1 MKQYP
6 IEDIKAPA
14 YLFVGGSVLFIKDN
28 IKVQKTST
36 RTDVATS
43 HAIKAG
49 DIITD
54 QAITIK
60 GSPVAFSNTDA
71 LFKELK
77 LVKGARIPKIENF
90 YIVARVAADK
100 WIKWTFLPAIHDTI
114 GGITFGANLP
124 LGEHGWTVYPDPL
137 NPTAPMVTST
147 ELDEA
152 PTIPSMADAGK
163 FMLRCLGI
171 YGESASA
178 IDFDTDGA
186 SIEISLST
194 EDATNDRL
202 IKYGKNLTDI
212 SVSAKFKPRNITYQ
226 DWQALTGILT
236 TDTLGEFKGVGTLP
250 DLVLRGAKSGDFQF
264 TLKSARC
271 TDPGATFSPSE
282 PMMDELTFEAMG
294 DNLGDNKLTIDTASE
309 DFQFDT
315 DSEASQASTQSSEPV
330 EGDGL
335 DDESGAVVA

>member
-36 RTDVATS
+36 RLDVTTS

-60 GSPVAFSNTDA
+60 GSPVAFSNIDA

-90 YIVARVAADK
+90 YIVARIASDTWV
-100 WIKWTFLPAIHDTI
+100 KWTFLPAIHDTI
-114 GGITFGANLP
+114 GSITFGANLP

-137 NPTAPMVTST
+137 NPTSPMVTST
-147 ELDEA
+147 ELEEA
-152 PTIPSMADAGK
+152 PTIPNMSDAGK

-171 YGESASA
+171 YGESTSE

-194 EDATNDRL
+194 EDAQNDRL
-202 IKYGKNLTDI
+202 IKYGKILTEI
-212 SVSAKFKPRNITYQ
+212 SVSAKFKPRNISYE
-226 DWQALTGILT
+226 DWQTLTGILT
-236 TDTLGEFKGVGTLP
+236 SDTLGEFKGVGSLP
-250 DLVLRGAKSGDFQF
+250 NLVLRGVKSGDFQF

-271 TDPGATFSPSE
+271 TDPSATFSPSE
-282 PMMDELTFEAMG
+282 AMMDELTFEAMG
-294 DNLGDNKLTIDTASE
+294 DSLGDNKLTISTANA
-309 DFQFDT
+309 DFAFET
-315 DSEASQASTQSSEPV
+315 
-330 EGDGL
+330 
-335 DDESGAVVA
+335 ESVLTAKLSAKTSKSGSVVA

>member
-90 YIVARVAADK
+90 YIVARIAADK

-137 NPTAPMVTST
+137 NPTSPMVTST

-152 PTIPSMADAGK
+152 PVIPNMEDAGK
-163 FMLRCLGI
+163 FMLRCLGV
-171 YGESASA
+171 YGTGEGKVE
-178 IDFDTDGA
+178 FDTDGA
-186 SIEISLST
+186 SIDISLSA

-212 SVSAKFKPRNITYQ
+212 TVSAKFKPRNITYE
-226 DWQALTGILT
+226 DWQKLTGILT
-236 TDTLGEFKGVGTLP
+236 SDTIGEFKGISSSP
-250 DLVLRGAKSGDFQF
+250 DLVLRGVKSGDFQF

-271 TDPGATFSPSE
+271 TDPSATFSPSE
-282 PMMDELTFEAMG
+282 ALMDEVTFDALG
-294 DNLGDNKLTIDTASE
+294 DALGDNKLTIDTASA
-309 DFQFDT
+309 DFQFEA
-315 DSEASQASTQSSEPV
+315 EASQASTQSAT
-330 EGDGL
+330 G
-335 DDESGAVVA
+335 SGEDSGEA

>member
-163 FMLRCLGI
+163 FMLRCLGV
-171 YGESASA
+171 YGYQYLEKE
-178 IDFDTDGA
+178 FDTDGA

-212 SVSAKFKPRNITYQ
+212 SVSAKFKPRNISYE

-315 DSEASQASTQSSEPV
+315 DTEASQASTQSSEPV

>member
-36 RTDVATS
+36 RLDVATS

-60 GSPVAFSNTDA
+60 GSPVAFSNIDA

-90 YIVARVAADK
+90 YIAARVASDK
-100 WIKWTFLPAIHDTI
+100 WVKWTFLPAIHDTI
-114 GGITFGANLP
+114 GSITFGANLP

-137 NPTAPMVTST
+137 NPTSPMVTSS
-147 ELDEA
+147 ELDAA
-152 PTIPSMADAGK
+152 PTVPDMEDAGK
-163 FMLRCLGI
+163 FMLRCLGV
-171 YGESASA
+171 YGEGDSA

-186 SIEISLST
+186 SIEISLTT
-194 EDATNDRL
+194 EDAQNDRL
-202 IKYGKNLTDI
+202 IKYGKNLTDM
-212 SVSAKFKPRNITYQ
+212 SVSAKFKPRNITLEK
-226 DWQALTGILT
+226 WQTLTGILT
-236 TDTLGEFKGVGTLP
+236 SDTLGEFKGVGSLP
-250 DLVLRGAKSGDFQF
+250 NLVLRGAKKDDFTF

-271 TDPGATFSPSE
+271 TDPSATFSPSE
-282 PMMDELTFEAMG
+282 ALMDELTFEAMG
-294 DNLGDNKLTIDTASE
+294 DNLGDNKLTIETAAA
-309 DFQFDT
+309 DFTFET
-315 DSEASQASTQSSEPV
+315 EMVLTAKLSTKTSK
-330 EGDGL
+330 
-335 DDESGAVVA
+335 SGTVVA

>member
-77 LVKGARIPKIENF
+77 LVKGARIPKIESF
-90 YIVARVAADK
+90 YIVARIAADK

-114 GGITFGANLP
+114 GSITFGANLP

-137 NPTAPMVTST
+137 NPTSPMVTST

-152 PTIPSMADAGK
+152 PVIPNMEDAGK
-163 FMLRCLGI
+163 FMLRCLGV
-171 YGESASA
+171 YGTGEGKVE
-178 IDFDTDGA
+178 FDTDGA
-186 SIEISLST
+186 SIDISLST

-212 SVSAKFKPRNITYQ
+212 TVSAKFPPRNITYE
-226 DWQALTGILT
+226 DWQKLTGILT
-236 TDTLGEFKGVGTLP
+236 SDTIGEFKGISSSP
-250 DLVLRGAKSGDFQF
+250 DLVLRGVKSGDFQF

-271 TDPGATFSPSE
+271 TNPSATFSPSE
-282 PMMDELTFEAMG
+282 ALMDEVTFDALG
-294 DNLGDNKLTIDTASE
+294 DALGDNKLTIDTASA
-309 DFQFDT
+309 DFQFET
-315 DSEASQASTQSSEPV
+315 EASQASTQSATGSGEDSES
-330 EGDGL
+330 DGN
-335 DDESGAVVA
+335 GGVGV

>member
-36 RTDVATS
+36 RLDVATS

-100 WIKWTFLPAIHDTI
+100 WIKRTFLPAIHDTI

-212 SVSAKFKPRNITYQ
+212 SVSAKFKPRNISYE

-264 TLKSARC
+264 TLKSARYNAPESHVQPVG
-271 TDPGATFSPSE
+271 THDGRTYFR
-282 PMMDELTFEAMG
+282 G
-294 DNLGDNKLTIDTASE
+294 HGRQLG
-309 DFQFDT
+309 
-315 DSEASQASTQSSEPV
+315 
-330 EGDGL
+330 
-335 DDESGAVVA
+335 